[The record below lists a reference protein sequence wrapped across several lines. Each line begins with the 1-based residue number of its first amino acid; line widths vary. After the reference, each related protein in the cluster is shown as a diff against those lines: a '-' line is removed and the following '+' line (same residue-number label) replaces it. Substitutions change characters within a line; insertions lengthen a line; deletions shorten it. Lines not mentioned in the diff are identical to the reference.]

1 MKKASRLLVFL
12 SKIKKVIGSVL
23 CIAWKFSP
31 KMHVHFNVEPTF
43 SCNNRIFNNDRGRI
57 AYKNEFHHQNL
68 ASFSLYVS
76 LGFNI
81 Y

>member
-1 MKKASRLLVFL
+1 
-12 SKIKKVIGSVL
+12 
-23 CIAWKFSP
+23 
-31 KMHVHFNVEPTF
+31 MHVRYNVEPTF
-43 SCNNRIFNNDRGRI
+43 SCNRIFNSDRGRI
-57 AYKNEFHHQNL
+57 AYKNEFHHQNF